1 MSFRGLTLFPL
12 YGAPLLL
19 GTSLKITDA
28 NQNPSPLLAGPVT
41 SFEEALDWL
50 QFTYTAD

>member
-19 GTSLKITDA
+19 GTSLTIADA
-28 NQNPSPLLAGPVT
+28 SQKLPPLLAGPVT